1 MKASYECLNCVAKNG
16 LNLINKVKKIN
27 DYTEEELF
35 NAYKDILKSV
45 VDNSF
50 YGLKPIEI
58 SLNMYDKFYELFGKR
73 DYYENE
79 KTNSN
84 QIFLE
89 MYDDLLE
96 FCRNSKNPIKLATK
110 LSAVGNLIDYGIKNS
125 FGELEWE
132 IENLTKNREFSINDF
147 DILDEKLKNANSL
160 LFIHD
165 NAGEIVLDKILIKVI
180 KDKYPDLM
188 IHSAVRSTPII
199 NDATLKDTEE
209 INLKEVSIPI
219 ESGSIYPGTILS
231 NVNTAFKNI
240 FDNSDVIISKGQGN
254 FEGLEF
260 ENGNI
265 FYILMAKCKTIADVL
280 GVNVGEIVLKNL

>member
-265 FYILMAKCKTIADVL
+265 FYIL
-280 GVNVGEIVLKNL
+280 NVDIDIEGK